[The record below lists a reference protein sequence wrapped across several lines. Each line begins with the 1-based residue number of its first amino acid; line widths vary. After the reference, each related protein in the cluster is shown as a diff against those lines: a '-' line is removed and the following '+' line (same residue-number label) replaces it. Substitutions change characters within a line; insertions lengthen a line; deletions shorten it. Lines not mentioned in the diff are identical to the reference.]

1 MQVGDIRTWERTF
14 TAKDARLFEQ
24 VSKDHGIQ
32 YILPDEQGRIMV
44 HGLLTA
50 TLPSKISGE
59 LNYVAR
65 EMALDFVRPVY
76 IGDTI
81 SCKILITNVQDNEH
95 GTHISADLSCYNQND
110 EIVLTGHTTGVLR
123 DYKSMVV
130 GLN

>member
-1 MQVGDIRTWERTF
+1 MQVGDTRSWERTF
-14 TAKDARLFEQ
+14 TTGDARLFEQ

-50 TLPSKISGE
+50 TLPGKLSGD
-59 LNYVAR
+59 LNYIAR
-65 EMALDFVRPVY
+65 EMTLEFVRPVY

-81 SCKILITNVQDNEH
+81 SCTIIITRVQHEER
-95 GTHISADLSCYNQND
+95 GTNISADLFCRNQNG
-110 EIVLTGHTTGVLR
+110 EAVLTGHTTGIIR
-123 DYKSMVV
+123 DYKSMTV